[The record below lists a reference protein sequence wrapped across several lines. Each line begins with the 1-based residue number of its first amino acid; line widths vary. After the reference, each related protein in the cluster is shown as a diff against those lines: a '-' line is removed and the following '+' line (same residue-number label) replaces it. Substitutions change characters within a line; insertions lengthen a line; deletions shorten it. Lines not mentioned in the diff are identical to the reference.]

1 MKKKKTTVLLTRA
14 EEEVMQILWEMKQG
28 FVKDMVGMFPD
39 PRPAYNTVS
48 TIIRILEK
56 KGFVSHKAFGKTFE
70 YYPVVSKDE
79 YRKHYLNTMM
89 TNYFGGSFKQL
100 ASFLITHDKLDI
112 RELEEIINM
121 IKKESDQHR

>member
-1 MKKKKTTVLLTRA
+1 MKKKKTAVLLTRA
-14 EEEVMQILWEMKQG
+14 EEEVMQILWKMKQG
-28 FVKDMVGMFPD
+28 FIKDMVEMFPD

-89 TNYFGGSFKQL
+89 TNYFNGSFKQL
-100 ASFLITHDKLDI
+100 ASFLITHDKLDV
-112 RELEEIINM
+112 RELEEILKM
-121 IKKESDQHR
+121 IKKESDQHK

>member
-14 EEEVMQILWEMKQG
+14 EEEVMQILWEMKRG

-70 YYPVVSKDE
+70 YYPVVSRDE
-79 YRKHYLNTMM
+79 YRKHYLNNMM

-112 RELEEIINM
+112 RELEEILNM
-121 IKKESDQHR
+121 IKKESDQHQ

>member
-1 MKKKKTTVLLTRA
+1 MKKKTTTVLLTRA
-14 EEEVMQILWEMKQG
+14 EEEVMQILWKMKQG
-28 FVKDMVGMFPD
+28 FVKDMLGMFPD